1 MVKALANLYSTMS
14 EHNDIGREGEDVA
27 ASYLMQKGYRI
38 VARNWR
44 YGPKEIDIVARD
56 GETMVF
62 VEVKTRSTL
71 AFELPQE
78 AVTKK
83 KMKNLVEAADAY
95 MLQYNIELEG
105 RFDIVG
111 VLNGNPPKVI
121 EHIVGAWQANDLII

>member
-1 MVKALANLYSTMS
+1 MS
-14 EHNDIGREGEDVA
+14 EHNNVGREGEDLA
-27 ASYLMQKGYRI
+27 ANYLIQSGYEI
-38 VARNWR
+38 VTRNWR
-44 YGPKEIDIVARD
+44 FGPKEIDIVARD

-121 EHIVGAWQANDLII
+121 EHIVGAWQANDLL

>member
-1 MVKALANLYSTMS
+1 MS
-14 EHNDIGREGEDVA
+14 EHNDVGREGETLA
-27 ASYLMQKGYRI
+27 ANFLQQKGYEI
-38 VARNWR
+38 VDRNWR

-56 GETMVF
+56 GDTMVF

-95 MLQYNIELEG
+95 MIQNNIDLEG
-105 RFDIVG
+105 RFDIVA

-121 EHIVGAWQANDLII
+121 EHLEGAWQANDLL

>member
-1 MVKALANLYSTMS
+1 MS
-14 EHNDIGREGEDVA
+14 AHNDTGREGENLA
-27 ASYLMQKGYRI
+27 ASFLLQKGYEI
-38 VARNWR
+38 VDRNWR

-56 GETMVF
+56 GDTMVF

-95 MLQYNIELEG
+95 LIQHNIGLES

-121 EHIVGAWQANDLII
+121 EHLTGAWQANDLI

>member
-1 MVKALANLYSTMS
+1 MS
-14 EHNDIGREGEDVA
+14 EHNDVGREGETLA
-27 ASYLMQKGYRI
+27 ANFLQQKGYEI
-38 VARNWR
+38 VDRNWR

-56 GETMVF
+56 GDTMVF

-95 MLQYNIELEG
+95 LIQRNIDLES
-105 RFDIVG
+105 RFDIVA

-121 EHIVGAWQANDLII
+121 EHLEGAWQANDLI

>member
-1 MVKALANLYSTMS
+1 MS
-14 EHNDIGREGEDVA
+14 EHNNVGREGEDVA

-38 VARNWR
+38 VARNWH

-121 EHIVGAWQANDLII
+121 EHIVEAWQANDLL

>member
-1 MVKALANLYSTMS
+1 MS
-14 EHNDIGREGEDVA
+14 EHNDVGRDGEALA
-27 ASYLMQKGYRI
+27 ANFLQQKGYEI
-38 VARNWR
+38 VDRNWR

-56 GETMVF
+56 GDTMVF

-95 MLQYNIELEG
+95 MIQNNIDLEG
-105 RFDIVG
+105 RFDIVA

-121 EHIVGAWQANDLII
+121 EHLEGAWQANDLL

>member
-1 MVKALANLYSTMS
+1 MS
-14 EHNDIGREGEDVA
+14 EHNDVGREGEALA
-27 ASYLMQKGYRI
+27 ANFLQQKGYEI
-38 VARNWR
+38 VDRNWR

-56 GETMVF
+56 SDTMVF

-95 MLQYNIELEG
+95 MIQNNIDLEG
-105 RFDIVG
+105 RFDIVA

-121 EHIVGAWQANDLII
+121 EHLEGAWQANDLIM

>member
-1 MVKALANLYSTMS
+1 MS
-14 EHNDIGREGEDVA
+14 EHNDIGRNGEDVA
-27 ASYLMQKGYRI
+27 SAFLSQIGYKL

-44 YGPKEIDIVARD
+44 FGPKEIDIVAID

-78 AVTKK
+78 AVTPK
-83 KMKNLVEAADAY
+83 KMRNLVEAGDAY
-95 MLQYNIELEG
+95 LQQHDVKLES
-105 RFDIVG
+105 RFDIVS

-121 EHIVGAWQANDLII
+121 DHLIGAFQANDLL

>member
-1 MVKALANLYSTMS
+1 MS
-14 EHNDIGREGEDVA
+14 EHNDVGREGEALA
-27 ASYLMQKGYRI
+27 ANYLQQKGYEI
-38 VARNWR
+38 VDRNWR

-56 GETMVF
+56 GDTMVF

-95 MLQYNIELEG
+95 LIQHNIDLES
-105 RFDIVG
+105 RFDIVA

-121 EHIVGAWQANDLII
+121 EHLEWAWQANDLIM

>member
-1 MVKALANLYSTMS
+1 MS
-14 EHNDIGREGEDVA
+14 EHNDVGREGEALA
-27 ASYLMQKGYRI
+27 ANFLQQKGYEI
-38 VARNWR
+38 VDRNWR

-56 GETMVF
+56 GDTMVF

-95 MLQYNIELEG
+95 LIQRNIDLES
-105 RFDIVG
+105 RFDIVA
-111 VLNGNPPKVI
+111 VLNGTPPKVI
-121 EHIVGAWQANDLII
+121 EHLEGAWQANDLI

>member
-1 MVKALANLYSTMS
+1 MS
-14 EHNDIGREGEDVA
+14 EHNDVGREGENIA
-27 ASYLMQKGYRI
+27 TNFLIQKGYKI
-38 VARNWR
+38 ITRNWR

-56 GETMVF
+56 GDTMVF

-95 MLQYNIELEG
+95 MIQNNIDLEG

-121 EHIVGAWQANDLII
+121 EHIVGAWQANDLITGMN

>member
-1 MVKALANLYSTMS
+1 MQTCGLESYQK
-14 EHNDIGREGEDVA
+14 GRAGEERS
-27 ASYLMQKGYRI
+27 ASYLQDLGYQI
-38 VARNWR
+38 LFQNWR
-44 YGPKEIDIVARD
+44 TRTGEIDIIAFM
-56 GETMVF
+56 EPFLVF

-95 MLQYNIELEG
+95 LIQRNIDLEG
-105 RFDIVG
+105 RFDIVA

-121 EHIVGAWQANDLII
+121 EHLEGAWQANDLIM

>member
-1 MVKALANLYSTMS
+1 MS
-14 EHNDIGREGEDVA
+14 EHNDVGREGEALA
-27 ASYLMQKGYRI
+27 ANFLQQKGYEI
-38 VARNWR
+38 VDRNWR

-56 GETMVF
+56 GDTMVF

-78 AVTKK
+78 AVTKR

-95 MLQYNIELEG
+95 LIQHNIDLES
-105 RFDIVG
+105 RFDIVA

-121 EHIVGAWQANDLII
+121 EHLEGAWQANDLL

>member
-1 MVKALANLYSTMS
+1 MS
-14 EHNDIGREGEDVA
+14 EHNDVGREGEALA
-27 ASYLMQKGYRI
+27 ANFLQQKGYEI
-38 VARNWR
+38 VDRNWR

>member
-1 MVKALANLYSTMS
+1 MS
-14 EHNDIGREGEDVA
+14 EHNDVGREGEALA
-27 ASYLMQKGYRI
+27 ANFLQQKGYEI
-38 VARNWR
+38 VDRNWR

-56 GETMVF
+56 GDTMVF

-95 MLQYNIELEG
+95 LIQRNIDLES
-105 RFDIVG
+105 RFDIVA
-111 VLNGNPPKVI
+111 VLNGNPPQVL
-121 EHIVGAWQANDLII
+121 EHLEGAWQANDLI

>member
-1 MVKALANLYSTMS
+1 MS

-27 ASYLMQKGYRI
+27 ASYLIQKGYRI

-121 EHIVGAWQANDLII
+121 EHIAGAWQANDLII

>member
-1 MVKALANLYSTMS
+1 MS
-14 EHNDIGREGEDVA
+14 EHNDVGREGEALA
-27 ASYLMQKGYRI
+27 ANFLQQKGYEI
-38 VARNWR
+38 VDRNWR

-56 GETMVF
+56 GDTMVF

-95 MLQYNIELEG
+95 LIQRNIDIES
-105 RFDIVG
+105 RFDIVA

-121 EHIVGAWQANDLII
+121 EHLEGAWQANDLIM

>member
-1 MVKALANLYSTMS
+1 MS
-14 EHNDIGREGEDVA
+14 EHNDIGRNGEDVA
-27 ASYLMQKGYRI
+27 AAFLVQIGYKL

-44 YGPKEIDIVARD
+44 FGPKEIDIIAIE

-78 AVTKK
+78 AVTPK
-83 KMKNLVEAADAY
+83 KMRNLVEAADAY
-95 MLQYNIELEG
+95 LQQHDIQLNS
-105 RFDIVG
+105 RFDIVS

-121 EHIVGAWQANDLII
+121 DHLIGAFQANDLI

>member
-1 MVKALANLYSTMS
+1 MS
-14 EHNDIGREGEDVA
+14 EHNDVGREGEALA
-27 ASYLMQKGYRI
+27 ANFLQQKGYEI
-38 VARNWR
+38 VDRNWR

-56 GETMVF
+56 GDTMVF

-95 MLQYNIELEG
+95 MIQNNIDLEG
-105 RFDIVG
+105 RFDIVA

-121 EHIVGAWQANDLII
+121 EHLEGAWQANDLL

>member
-1 MVKALANLYSTMS
+1 MS
-14 EHNDIGREGEDVA
+14 EHNDVGREGEALA
-27 ASYLMQKGYRI
+27 ANFLQQKGYEI
-38 VARNWR
+38 VDRNWR

-56 GETMVF
+56 GDTMVF

-95 MLQYNIELEG
+95 MIQNNIDLKG
-105 RFDIVG
+105 RFDIVA

-121 EHIVGAWQANDLII
+121 EHLEGAWQANDLIM

>member
-1 MVKALANLYSTMS
+1 MS
-14 EHNDIGREGEDVA
+14 EHNDVGREGEALA
-27 ASYLMQKGYRI
+27 ANFLQQKGYEI
-38 VARNWR
+38 VDRNWR

-56 GETMVF
+56 GDTMVF

-95 MLQYNIELEG
+95 MIQNNIDLEG
-105 RFDIVG
+105 RFDIVA

-121 EHIVGAWQANDLII
+121 EHLEGAWQANDLIM